1 MIGVML
7 RSSNGSSILSLSNLL
22 CDVPNSFPCPDRR
35 NLFCP
40 PTIYSENIVQ
50 HLFRLH
56 IMYYIQCAQI
66 TLLKAFR
73 DDFGKKAV
81 TLLKN

>member
-1 MIGVML
+1 MIGLML
-7 RSSNGSSILSLSNLL
+7 RSSNGSSILSLFNLL

-40 PTIYSENIVQ
+40 RQYILKILSNI
-50 HLFRLH
+50 FSILH

-73 DDFGKKAV
+73 DGFWKKAV